1 MPRSNPKPAP
11 TDMAAFMPT
20 EPRPGTSSSLPLA
33 LLRLVSPSLPVGAF
47 AWSEGL
53 ESAVEVG
60 WICSPTDT
68 LDWVRGR
75 LNGPLVQ
82 LDLPIT
88 RRLLRAHASGQ
99 LDEALRWSAR
109 LLASRE
115 TRELRDQERQLGRSL
130 ARLLAETG
138 IPEAS
143 AWTDHRYATWSG
155 LFALAGAR
163 LGIAETALLE
173 GYAFAWCESQVA
185 AAVKLVPLG
194 QTVGQQCLVTLLEDI
209 PDAVQRAVRRTDEEI
224 GASEPGLA
232 IASALHEV
240 QYSRLFRS

>member
-11 TDMAAFMPT
+11 TDMDAFMPT
-20 EPRPGTSSSLPLA
+20 ELRPAPASSLPLA
-33 LLRLVSPSLPVGAF
+33 LLRLVSPSLPVGTF

-53 ESAVEVG
+53 ESAVERG
-60 WICSPTDT
+60 WVSDASDALEWI
-68 LDWVRGR
+68 RGR
-75 LNGPLVQ
+75 LNGPIAH

-88 RRLLRAHASGQ
+88 DRLLVAHAAG
-99 LDEALRWSAR
+99 LHDEALRWSAR

-138 IPEAS
+138 IPEAAS
-143 AWTDHRYATWSG
+143 WTDHRHATWPG

-163 LGIAETALLE
+163 LGIARTPLLE
-173 GYAFAWCESQVA
+173 GYAYAWCEAQVA

-194 QTVGQQCLVTLLEDI
+194 QTRGQQLLVALLDHI
-209 PDAVQRAVRRTDEEI
+209 PNAVERAARLDDDEI